1 VGPLTVPPAGFAYVD
16 ANAFVYT
23 VERIAPYRALLDPFW
38 RDVRAS
44 GTSVVTSEM
53 TLLEVLVQP
62 LRQGDVLMESAFRA
76 VLATSPDVHMVPI
89 ARAVL
94 ERAAA
99 LRAATNL
106 KTPDAIHAATAL
118 IEGCMLFV
126 TNDALFRRVPGLN
139 VTVLRDLLPPLKSS
153 GAALPLLYASRSCL

>member
-1 VGPLTVPPAGFAYVD
+1 MRL
-16 ANAFVYT
+16 
-23 VERIAPYRALLDPFW
+23 
-38 RDVRAS
+38 
-44 GTSVVTSEM
+44 
-53 TLLEVLVQP
+53 
-62 LRQGDVLMESAFRA
+62 
-76 VLATSPDVHMVPI
+76 VPI

-118 IEGCMLFV
+118 IEGCTLFV